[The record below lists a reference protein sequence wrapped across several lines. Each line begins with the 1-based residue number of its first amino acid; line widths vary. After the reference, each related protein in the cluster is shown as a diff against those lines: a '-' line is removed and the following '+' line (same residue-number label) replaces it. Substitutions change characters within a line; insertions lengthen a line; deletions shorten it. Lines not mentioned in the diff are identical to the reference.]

1 MKILLITLG
10 LSAVVLIAIY
20 SYIVWT
26 IRKIFK
32 DIKIDDEVYFN

>member
-10 LSAVVLIAIY
+10 LLAVVLVAIY
-20 SYIVWT
+20 GYIVWT

-32 DIKIDDEVYFN
+32 DIKIDDEVYFS